1 MLVCVQV
8 CLFHMRTRFAQG
20 RCLTFVKKKLNV
32 AYRHLA
38 KIYTRLHVQLNC
50 FVLSVS
56 VSIVGSL
63 TPATLSMTSIDAG
76 SELVRLRM
84 KSAVVELPF
93 PAVRRATTT

>member
-1 MLVCVQV
+1 MFCARQKFNVCE
-8 CLFHMRTRFAQG
+8 
-20 RCLTFVKKKLNV
+20 KDILNL